1 MIRVLRENY
10 NNYMAIYKEL
20 LFLKK
25 PTVWQLDQP
34 KGAVSEHEF
43 V

>member
-10 NNYMAIYKEL
+10 NNYMVICKEL
-20 LFLKK
+20 LVLNKWI
-25 PTVWQLDQP
+25 VWQLDQP
-34 KGAVSEHEF
+34 ERAVSERKF

>member
-10 NNYMAIYKEL
+10 NSYIAMCQEL
-20 LFLKK
+20 LLLNKRI
-25 PTVWQLDQP
+25 VWQLDQP
-34 KGAVSEHEF
+34 ERAVSEHEF

>member
-10 NNYMAIYKEL
+10 KTYLAIYKEL

-34 KGAVSEHEF
+34 ERAVSEPEF

>member
-10 NNYMAIYKEL
+10 KNYMAIYKEL
-20 LFLKK
+20 LLLKK
-25 PTVWQLDQP
+25 PTVWQLDQLER
-34 KGAVSEHEF
+34 AVSEHEF

>member
-10 NNYMAIYKEL
+10 NNYMAICKEL
-20 LFLKK
+20 LLLNKRIVRK
-25 PTVWQLDQP
+25 LDQP
-34 KGAVSEHEF
+34 ERAVSEHEF

>member
-34 KGAVSEHEF
+34 ERAVSEHEF

>member
-1 MIRVLRENY
+1 MRVLRKNY
-10 NNYMAIYKEL
+10 KNYTAIYKEL
-20 LFLKK
+20 LLLKR

-34 KGAVSEHEF
+34 ERAVIEHDF

>member
-1 MIRVLRENY
+1 
-10 NNYMAIYKEL
+10 MATYKEL

-34 KGAVSEHEF
+34 ERAVSEHEF